1 MMKRG
6 ASLKAA
12 ASANRI
18 SQERLRRYLRENT
31 EAMRV
36 GKVWKILD
44 WRRFHLPI
52 YSRGRIVEVWL
63 SADEASKAG
72 EYLSAVGRFLPTGD
86 ASQLKSFMGDGVRD
100 LTGAFHPFETGP
112 NTLYRLDSTGELS
125 VPEIYKIR
133 GWGLAMEE
141 FERKLKRAGF
151 RNRQEARRA
160 SAHIEPQRKA
170 RRAYVVRE
178 KLKGLGLQGA
188 VCLGC
193 GSSDL
198 STFEFDHIA
207 GRKHDG
213 QLWPLCEVC
222 HQEKTFMGY
231 LEPPVTP
238 DPANPLEVWGRQIL
252 AIAQYLRMMIR
263 YLENHVISL
272 LQCVGEWLI
281 EMARNGYD
289 KGLVQSPT

>member
-1 MMKRG
+1 
-6 ASLKAA
+6 
-12 ASANRI
+12 
-18 SQERLRRYLRENT
+18 
-31 EAMRV
+31 
-36 GKVWKILD
+36 
-44 WRRFHLPI
+44 
-52 YSRGRIVEVWL
+52 
-63 SADEASKAG
+63 
-72 EYLSAVGRFLPTGD
+72 
-86 ASQLKSFMGDGVRD
+86 
-100 LTGAFHPFETGP
+100 
-112 NTLYRLDSTGELS
+112 
-125 VPEIYKIR
+125 
-133 GWGLAMEE
+133 MEE

-160 SAHIEPQRKA
+160 SAQPIEPQRKV

-231 LEPPVTP
+231 LEPPVTS
-238 DPANPLEVWGRQIL
+238 DPTNPLEVWGRQIL

-263 YLENHVISL
+263 YLENHVVSL

-281 EMARNGYD
+281 EMARRGYD
-289 KGLVQSPT
+289 KDLVQAPA